1 MFSGKATRFCR
12 LRTSGFLDRVFRE
25 GDPVLPAADYADAM
39 GVTLN
44 YLNRQVKR
52 ATGHPVSHWIDMA
65 RINRAKRLLKET
77 GLPIIDVGTAV
88 GLDDQ
93 AYFARFFRR
102 LTGMTPTAF
111 RKAMHE

>member
-1 MFSGKATRFCR
+1 MDLQQTEQKICAVICRSNGLKA
-12 LRTSGFLDRVFRE
+12 RE
-25 GDPVLPAADYADAM
+25 IA
-39 GVTLN
+39 
-44 YLNRQVKR
+44 
-52 ATGHPVSHWIDMA
+52 S
-65 RINRAKRLLKET
+65 ET

-102 LTGMTPTAF
+102 LTGMTPSAF

>member
-1 MFSGKATRFCR
+1 M
-12 LRTSGFLDRVFRE
+12 
-25 GDPVLPAADYADAM
+25 PAADYADAM